1 MNKISPKNSGS
12 GYGKPPEEHKWKKGQ
27 SGNPTGRKKEAEPH
41 LRIAELIAEELRRR
55 VPVNENGKQV
65 QITCAQLLARQLVV
79 SGIKGKPKDIAI
91 VMAQL
96 SKLGVFED
104 EEMLEEENDVFSEED
119 RRLIEIAR
127 QESSRE

>member
-1 MNKISPKNSGS
+1 MGKISPKNSGS

-27 SGNPTGRKKEAEPH
+27 SGNPSGRKKEAAPH
-41 LRIAELIAEELRRR
+41 LRMHEYLAEELRRC

-65 QITCAQLLARQLVV
+65 QIPCAKLLARQIVV
-79 SGIKGKPKDIAI
+79 GGIKGKPKDTEIA
-91 VMAQL
+91 MAQL
-96 SKLGVFED
+96 SKFGVFED